1 MLESRATT
9 SETDRAVLV
18 GLYAKDATLSP
29 DTRLSELGSLVEAAT
44 GVVVGSVV
52 QTTSRPRSESDVDK
66 PIDPATYIGKGKVE
80 DVAFAVSSQDANLVV
95 FDNELSPAQIRELEK
110 RLGCRVIDRS
120 ELILDIF
127 AARART
133 REAMLQVELAQLQYT
148 APRLRGMWSHLERQ
162 AGGGGGKSGGI
173 GTRGPGEQQIEI
185 DRRIVQKRIARLEKE
200 LGQVLQRRERQVAAR
215 NHRVWTVGLVGYT
228 NAGKSTLLNALTD
241 AGTYAADQL
250 FATLDTVSRR
260 WAVRPG
266 VDIPV
271 SDTVGFVR
279 NLPHHLVASFLSTLA
294 EALHANLLLHVVDA
308 SHPEA
313 EQQVEAVTQ
322 VLAEL
327 GVEPERILG
336 VLNKIDQVDDPAT
349 LAVLRQHFDESVAVS
364 AVASLG
370 LEELADHVVA
380 RRSADWQELTLRVP
394 HDQGRVVALVHEHG
408 SVLRDGY
415 RDDGWHARVSVPRS
429 ITWELQPFVVDDL
442 GLDDA
447 EE

>member
-18 GLYAKDATLSP
+18 GLYAKDASLSP
-29 DTRLSELGSLVEAAT
+29 DTRLDELASLVEAAT
-44 GVVVGSVV
+44 GVVVGRVV
-52 QTTSRPRSESDVDK
+52 QTTSRPRAESDIDK
-66 PIDPATYIGKGKVE
+66 PLDPATYIGKGKVQ
-80 DVAFAVSSQDANLVV
+80 DVAFAASAEDANLVV

-110 RLGCRVIDRS
+110 RLKCRVIDRS

-185 DRRIVQKRIARLEKE
+185 DRRIVQKRIAKLERE
-200 LGQVLQRRERQVAAR
+200 LVQVLQRRERQVQAR

-228 NAGKSTLLNALTD
+228 NAGKSTLLNTLTD

-279 NLPHHLVASFLSTLA
+279 NLPHHLVASFRSTLA

-322 VLAEL
+322 VLTEL
-327 GVEPERILG
+327 GVEPERIVG
-336 VLNKIDQVDDPAT
+336 VLNKIDQVDDVAT
-349 LAVLRQHFDESVAVS
+349 LAVLRQHFEQSVAVS
-364 AVASLG
+364 AFARMG
-370 LEELADHVVA
+370 LEELADTVVA
-380 RRSADWQELTLRVP
+380 RRSADWQELKLRIP
-394 HDQGRVVALVHEHG
+394 HDQGRLVALVHEHG
-408 SVLRDGY
+408 SVLRDAY
-415 RDDGWHARVSVPRS
+415 QDDGWHAEVSVPRS
-429 ITWELQPFVVDDL
+429 ITWELEPFVAPTLVL
-442 GLDDA
+442 EPA